1 MSNTNTTTTMT
12 TSRPSLEEAQEA
24 VGGFVEVIPVE
35 RGQLLVNEE
44 GLLMSLPLN
53 PTASQIAGRPIV
65 GNALLLKGD
74 AQWS

>member
-1 MSNTNTTTTMT
+1 MT

-44 GLLMSLPLN
+44 GLILQLSPN

-65 GNALLLKGD
+65 GNALLLEGD
-74 AQWS
+74 AKWE

>member
-1 MSNTNTTTTMT
+1 MAITKIITA
-12 TSRPSLEEAQEA
+12 SRPSLEEAQEA
-24 VGGFVEVIPVE
+24 VGGFIEMIPVE
-35 RGQLLVNEE
+35 HGQLLVNEE
-44 GLLMSLPLN
+44 GLIMSLPLN

>member
-1 MSNTNTTTTMT
+1 MAITKILTA
-12 TSRPSLEEAQEA
+12 SRPSLEEAQEA
-24 VGGFVEVIPVE
+24 VGGFIEMIPVE
-35 RGQLLVNEE
+35 HGQLLVNEE
-44 GLLMSLPLN
+44 GLIMSLPLN

>member
-1 MSNTNTTTTMT
+1 MAITKIITA
-12 TSRPSLEEAQEA
+12 SRPSLEEAQEA
-24 VGGFVEVIPVE
+24 GGGFIEMIPVE
-35 RGQLLVNEE
+35 HGQLLVNEE
-44 GLLMSLPLN
+44 GLIMSLPLN

>member
-1 MSNTNTTTTMT
+1 MAITKIITA
-12 TSRPSLEEAQEA
+12 SRPSLEEAQEA
-24 VGGFVEVIPVE
+24 VGGFIEMIPVDH
-35 RGQLLVNEE
+35 GQLLVNEE
-44 GLLMSLPLN
+44 GLIMSLPLN